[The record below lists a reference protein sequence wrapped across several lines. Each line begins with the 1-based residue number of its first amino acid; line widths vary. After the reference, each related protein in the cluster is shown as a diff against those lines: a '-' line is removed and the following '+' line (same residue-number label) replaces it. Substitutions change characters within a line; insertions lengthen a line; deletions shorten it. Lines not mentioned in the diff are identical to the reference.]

1 MKKIKHIAIV
11 VKDMDKTVETY
22 RDMFG
27 FEASSTLD
35 MPGGEVRIVMIS
47 CGDITLELFQPL
59 KETGQFADFLKETG
73 GGLHHIAFETDNI
86 DEDFNKLKAQGRKL
100 QSEAPISIPSIGKI
114 CFVTAG
120 DEDVLVELMESNQ

>member
-27 FEASSTLD
+27 FEVSSTLD

-120 DEDVLVELMESNQ
+120 DEDVLVELMQSN

>member
-120 DEDVLVELMESNQ
+120 DEDVLVELMQSN

>member
-27 FEASSTLD
+27 FEVSSTLD